1 MSKTCVL
8 LINLG
13 TPDSP
18 SVKDVRK
25 YLFEFLN
32 DPRVIDINPIGRF
45 FLVNFIIVPFRAPK
59 SAKIYKELWTKGSLP
74 AEASLYSK
82 SVISKKSSTEKSLD
96 YVTEK
101 ISPFGRNDTEES
113 HAARS
118 TRRQGS
124 PIMIHSESVK
134 VKLQKEL
141 GNDFEVEI
149 AMRYQNPG
157 LDEVCAR
164 MEKRG
169 YKKIIILPLF
179 PHYASASTGS
189 AIEKA
194 MKLIGKWW
202 VIPEIKII
210 TQFYDDENYL
220 NCVIEQSKKYN
231 LNDYDHILF
240 SYHGL
245 PVRQVD
251 KVYSDGKPCT
261 DHKCEDEINEDNKY
275 CYKATCYATTR
286 MLAEKLNLSKD
297 KYTVCFQS
305 RLDKDWLEPFSDK
318 VVEEWAKKGA
328 KKLLVFSPAFVADC
342 LETTVEIGIE
352 YQNIFKQYG
361 GEKIQLVESLNDH
374 PMWIDA
380 LKKMVIKNL

>member
-1 MSKTCVL
+1 MPKTGVL

-32 DPRVIDINPIGRF
+32 DPRVIDISPIARF

-59 SAKIYKELWTKGSLP
+59 SAKIYKKLWTG
-74 AEASLYSK
+74 
-82 SVISKKSSTEKSLD
+82 
-96 YVTEK
+96 
-101 ISPFGRNDTEES
+101 
-113 HAARS
+113 
-118 TRRQGS
+118 QGS
-124 PIMIHSESVK
+124 PILIYGKAVQE
-134 VKLQKEL
+134 KLQQVLGSSYGVEL
-141 GNDFEVEI
+141 
-149 AMRYQNPG
+149 AMRYQNPN
-157 LDEVCAR
+157 LDDVVRE
-164 MEKRG
+164 MEKKN
-169 YKKIIILPLF
+169 YSKIIIIPMF
-179 PHYASASTGS
+179 PQYASASTGS

-194 MKLIGKWW
+194 MKLISKWW
-202 VIPEIKII
+202 IIPEIKII
-210 TQFYDDENYL
+210 SQFYDNEGYL
-220 NCVIEQSKKYN
+220 NTIIAQAKKYK
-231 LNDYDHILF
+231 LNDYDHVLF

-251 KVYSDGKPCT
+251 KVYSNGRL
-261 DHKCEDEINEDNKY
+261 CEEHNCETEITTENKY

-286 MLAEKLNLSKD
+286 LLAAKLNIPKE

-318 VVEEWAKKGA
+318 VIIEQAKKGA

-342 LETTVEIGIE
+342 LETTVEIGME
-352 YQNIFKQYG
+352 YQDLFAQYG

-374 PMWIDA
+374 PVWINT
-380 LKKMVIKNL
+380 LKKMVIEIESE

>member
-1 MSKTCVL
+1 MTKTCVL

-59 SAKIYKELWTKGSLP
+59 SAKIYKELWTK
-74 AEASLYSK
+74 
-82 SVISKKSSTEKSLD
+82 D
-96 YVTEK
+96 
-101 ISPFGRNDTEES
+101 
-113 HAARS
+113 
-118 TRRQGS
+118 GS
-124 PIMIHSESVK
+124 PILIYGKSVK
-134 VKLQKEL
+134 EKLQKDL
-141 GNDFEVEI
+141 GNNFDVEL
-149 AMRYQNPG
+149 AMRYQNPS

-164 MEKRG
+164 MEKKG
-169 YKKIIILPLF
+169 YEKIIIIPLF
-179 PHYASASTGS
+179 PQYASASTGS
-189 AIEKA
+189 AIDKA
-194 MKLIGKWW
+194 MKLISKWW

-210 TQFYDDENYL
+210 SQFYNDEDYL
-220 NCVIEQSKKYN
+220 NCVIERSKKYD

-245 PVRQVD
+245 PERQVD
-251 KVYSDGKPCT
+251 KVYSDGKPCK
-261 DHKCEDEINEDNKY
+261 DHKCEDEINEDNRY

-286 MLAEKLNLSKD
+286 LLAEKLNLSKD

-318 VVEEWAKKGA
+318 IVEEWAKKGA

-352 YQNIFKQYG
+352 YQKIFKDNG
-361 GEKIQLVESLNDH
+361 GEKVQLVESLNDH
-374 PMWIDA
+374 PMWIDT
-380 LKKMVIKNL
+380 LKKIVLKNI